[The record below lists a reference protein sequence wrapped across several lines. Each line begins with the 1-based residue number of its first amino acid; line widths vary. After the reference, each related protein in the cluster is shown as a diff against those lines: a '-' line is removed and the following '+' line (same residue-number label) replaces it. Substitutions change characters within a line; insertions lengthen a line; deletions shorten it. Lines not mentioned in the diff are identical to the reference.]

1 MNGRATLMRLRLNR
15 TFWPPPPE
23 TAFIARDPCLNADMN
38 KLIIH
43 ATSLSLHI
51 AQEWRGA
58 LIMGPSGS
66 GKSDLALRL
75 IQGANNCALVSDDY
89 SLLWLSGGRL
99 YAGAPETIAGRME
112 IRGLGIMA
120 AETRRLTR
128 VHLAV
133 LVQSDPIDRLPE
145 NEITPILGQAVPTI
159 RLNPREASSVS
170 KLLYRLKVA

>member
-1 MNGRATLMRLRLNR
+1 MS
-15 TFWPPPPE
+15 
-23 TAFIARDPCLNADMN
+23 

-51 AQEWRGA
+51 GQAWRGV

-75 IQGANNCALVSDDY
+75 IETAGHTGCALVSDDC
-89 SLLWLSGGRL
+89 SVLWTSGGQL
-99 YAGAPETIAGRME
+99 YAGAPETIEGRME

-120 AETRRLTR
+120 AETRKLTR
-128 VHLAV
+128 IHLAV
-133 LVQSDPIDRLPE
+133 LAQSDPIERMPE
-145 NEITPILGQAVPTI
+145 NEITPILGQAIPTI

-170 KLLYRLKVA
+170 KLLHRLKIA

>member
-1 MNGRATLMRLRLNR
+1 MS
-15 TFWPPPPE
+15 
-23 TAFIARDPCLNADMN
+23 

-51 AQEWRGA
+51 GQAWRGV

-75 IQGANNCALVSDDY
+75 IEAAGRTGCALVSDDY
-89 SLLWLSGGRL
+89 SVLWTSGGQL
-99 YAGAPETIAGRME
+99 YACAPETIEGRME

-128 VHLAV
+128 IHLAV
-133 LVQSDPIDRLPE
+133 LAQSDPIERMPE
-145 NEITPILGQAVPTI
+145 NELTPILGQAIPTI

-170 KLLYRLKVA
+170 KLLHRLKVS